1 MDARDRF
8 ILESCVGGFRPLKP
22 LTKQIPSG
30 SLYRRAK
37 RLVALGWLRREND
50 LYQTSEAGLRPLAE
64 GQAGRRVD
72 VLGKSYPTLA
82 PVPPPLPPGL
92 AVPMFAPGGV
102 LVDKNRSERHPL
114 FLAHAGA

>member
-50 LYQTSEAGLRPLAE
+50 LYQTSEAGLPHPGGAP
-64 GQAGRRVD
+64 AGPRVC
-72 VLGKSYPTLA
+72 VLGKILPRL
-82 PVPPPLPPGL
+82 PLRPPPLPPGL
-92 AVPMFAPGGV
+92 AEARFAAGVSVP
-102 LVDKNRSERHPL
+102 
-114 FLAHAGA
+114 

>member
-37 RLVALGWLRREND
+37 RLVALGWLRRENA
-50 LYQTSEAGLRPLAE
+50 LYPTSEAGLPQLAE
-64 GQAGRRVD
+64 APARPRFL
-72 VLGKSYPTLA
+72 VLEKSRPAPAPLPT
-82 PVPPPLPPGL
+82 PPPPASALRVSVP
-92 AVPMFAPGGV
+92 AVARQREP
-102 LVDKNRSERHPL
+102 R
-114 FLAHAGA
+114 